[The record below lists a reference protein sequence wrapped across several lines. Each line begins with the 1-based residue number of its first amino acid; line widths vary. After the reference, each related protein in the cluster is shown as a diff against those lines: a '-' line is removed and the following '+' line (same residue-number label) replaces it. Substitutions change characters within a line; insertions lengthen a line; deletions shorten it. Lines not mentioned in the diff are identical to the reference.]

1 MVPGSR
7 HRRSSSNNHNSN
19 KNLAPVAVLH
29 TPVPLQYLHPLTPL
43 APSRALA
50 KTTRW
55 GWASVDAGPGRRRAG
70 RRRRRQRTRAPQQ
83 VACRRRRSR
92 LPARVGPFRQRP
104 GRRASPESARQERS
118 CAGGVGAQA
127 TLSCPRVGQ
136 ARAARALPP
145 PACPG
150 DAALSSAQ
158 PERAKLTQKDLNKNI
173 RVVGP
178 SMIAVG
184 LWTRG
189 PGPGRASLRVRLPP
203 RPRLRLALRKAASEP
218 AAQPAAAAGH

>member
-104 GRRASPESARQERS
+104 GRRPESARQERS

-178 SMIAVG
+178 SIMIAVG

-189 PGPGRASLRVRLPP
+189 PGPGLTESQAATEAQAGTAEGCLGACGSACGRRG
-203 RPRLRLALRKAASEP
+203 ALTW
-218 AAQPAAAAGH
+218 